1 MSIMRWDPFGEL
13 NNMRN
18 QLNRFFDHTL
28 RRGLTPGAD
37 PAGPRVELYQT
48 DSEVIVTAELP
59 GIQSKEDIELSVT
72 PDSLNLRG
80 ELKRI
85 HDVSEEN
92 FFHSERYYGS
102 FNRKLPLPA
111 EIKPEETR
119 ASYHNGILE
128 VRMPKTET
136 GRRTGYRVHIQ

>member
-1 MSIMRWDPFGEL
+1 MSIMRWDPFSEL

-28 RRGLTPGAD
+28 RRGMATGAD
-37 PAGPRVELYQT
+37 PAGPRMELYQT

-72 PDSLNLRG
+72 PDSLSLRG
-80 ELKRI
+80 ELKRA

-102 FNRKLPLPA
+102 FSRSFPLPA

-119 ASYHNGILE
+119 ASYNNGILE
-128 VRMPKTET
+128 VRMPKTER
-136 GRRTGYRVHIQ
+136 GRRNGYRVPIQ